1 MRIALTIDT
10 EHPDHPCRPGGAER
24 LLDALHAAGTRA
36 TFFLQGRWTAA
47 NPAVARRIANAGH
60 VIGNHSKSH
69 APIPDMTDD
78 GIRASIAEAAEMI
91 VEATGVDPKPWFR
104 LPYGD
109 GEDDPRI
116 APLVAG
122 LGYRLVGWDVD
133 VNDWDPDRT
142 AREVV
147 EGVADGCRAAGDG
160 SIVVLHSWPDATS
173 AALPELIGALRG
185 LGADLVGIDE
195 L

>member
-10 EHPDHPCRPGGAER
+10 EHPDHPCRPGGPER
-24 LLDALHAAGTRA
+24 LLDALATAGARA

-47 NPAVARRIANAGH
+47 NPAVARRIAGAGH
-60 VIGNHSKSH
+60 VIGNHSNSH

-78 GIRASIAEAAEMI
+78 GIRTSIADAAETI

-109 GEDDPRI
+109 GQDDPQI
-116 APLVAG
+116 AALVAG

-142 AREVV
+142 AGEVV
-147 EGVADGCRAAGDG
+147 ERVAEGCRDGGDG